1 MNLNAGPKSY
11 QGTVHGF
18 GRWVA
23 LRSEEDSVGS
33 GGGEAALHTFHSTD
47 VLAVNFAAASYPPHW
62 TALPGMAKPSIA
74 QAARRYNGR
83 QTFSWKWDGKHEA
96 AAALVELPLA
106 DNPVLAGEAVY
117 VALQVRSP
125 NASVALAIDPGD
137 GVFLKPHCS
146 PASPPADSKCW
157 HAQPQGRLAPGTS
170 TGWELRSFQATL
182 AWHGTA
188 RFAMH
193 ARSIEG
199 GAVEIEIAAPV
210 VVGLVGAGWNSLA
223 GQFEPPPTRGAPPS
237 LKTDDMPTTA
247 GTRVTPQPQRF
258 EQRGF
263 TVDLRGW
270 AIASS
275 NKSADLAVEQLAAA
289 TGGTLAGSVASL
301 PPGKP
306 FIAMGLPSEDK
317 ALLDLAAK
325 RKLWNGHLK
334 AGDEGYV
341 LDVSKDSV
349 LLLGSDAAGVFWGV
363 QSLKQLLGKGTSVG
377 GCHIVDWPDFPIR
390 GAYMFGAPRI
400 DRPALG

>member
-23 LRSEEDSVGS
+23 LRSEEDNVGS

-62 TALPGMAKPSIA
+62 TALSGMAKPSIA

-83 QTFSWKWDGKHEA
+83 QTFSWKWDGENEA

-182 AWHGTA
+182 A
-188 RFAMH
+188 
-193 ARSIEG
+193 
-199 GAVEIEIAAPV
+199 
-210 VVGLVGAGWNSLA
+210 
-223 GQFEPPPTRGAPPS
+223 
-237 LKTDDMPTTA
+237 
-247 GTRVTPQPQRF
+247 
-258 EQRGF
+258 
-263 TVDLRGW
+263 
-270 AIASS
+270 
-275 NKSADLAVEQLAAA
+275 
-289 TGGTLAGSVASL
+289 
-301 PPGKP
+301 
-306 FIAMGLPSEDK
+306 
-317 ALLDLAAK
+317 
-325 RKLWNGHLK
+325 
-334 AGDEGYV
+334 
-341 LDVSKDSV
+341 
-349 LLLGSDAAGVFWGV
+349 
-363 QSLKQLLGKGTSVG
+363 
-377 GCHIVDWPDFPIR
+377 
-390 GAYMFGAPRI
+390 
-400 DRPALG
+400 

>member
-1 MNLNAGPKSY
+1 MTP
-11 QGTVHGF
+11 
-18 GRWVA
+18 
-23 LRSEEDSVGS
+23 
-33 GGGEAALHTFHSTD
+33 
-47 VLAVNFAAASYPPHW
+47 
-62 TALPGMAKPSIA
+62 
-74 QAARRYNGR
+74 
-83 QTFSWKWDGKHEA
+83 
-96 AAALVELPLA
+96 
-106 DNPVLAGEAVY
+106 
-117 VALQVRSP
+117 
-125 NASVALAIDPGD
+125 
-137 GVFLKPHCS
+137 
-146 PASPPADSKCW
+146 
-157 HAQPQGRLAPGTS
+157 
-170 TGWELRSFQATL
+170 
-182 AWHGTA
+182 
-188 RFAMH
+188 
-193 ARSIEG
+193 
-199 GAVEIEIAAPV
+199 
-210 VVGLVGAGWNSLA
+210 
-223 GQFEPPPTRGAPPS
+223 
-237 LKTDDMPTTA
+237 
-247 GTRVTPQPQRF
+247 VTPQPQRF

-270 AIASS
+270 VIASS

-301 PPGKP
+301 PTGKP

-349 LLLGSDAAGVFWGV
+349 LLLGSDAAGEFWGV